1 MKITLTVSINTP
13 DPMNNNVQDD
23 PELIEQLEALQ
34 DVIAEEVVRNGFT
47 FIESFWEE
55 DT

>member
-1 MKITLTVSINTP
+1 MKITFTVSINTP
-13 DPMNNNVQDD
+13 DPRNNNVQDD

-34 DVIAEEVVRNGFT
+34 CVFDEEVKKNGFT